1 MNFFLRYM
9 NVLCV
14 KCKGRNLCGRPYCP
28 IMAKISSQKKVNLG
42 AKQDFFGETP
52 NIFVGKY
59 GYPNVN
65 VGFLST
71 EEYKDHDA
79 PKKWVKEGVGIQ
91 QVINLRTELVN
102 SSFRAHIKSFDDR
115 FMQMS
120 QEVSLAHKPVD
131 VEINLNKKPSFSL
144 SFNQDAMPHGPRVS
158 VKQARI
164 TENPKIP
171 HKVEKIVDDDLK
183 AAEAVNLISK
193 SNFDEHYITKVLS
206 LGNLGSE
213 SRRKIVPTRW
223 SITAVDD
230 ILGKKMI
237 EDIKNY
243 SSSDY
248 LAYFGGYLGNYY
260 LVLCFP
266 DVWRYELFEMLAGQT
281 DSFATDYENYS
292 GRREYAHSTAGGYY
306 AARLGVLEGLKKIRQ
321 QASVLCLRFITN
333 EYWAPLG
340 VWVCRNATRKSI
352 ESKPLEFGSK
362 ELMLDYVRKFAQ
374 KKFGMNIDPILRQ
387 SDLLNEIN
395 SQIKLNHFN

>member
-1 MNFFLRYM
+1 
-9 NVLCV
+9 
-14 KCKGRNLCGRPYCP
+14 
-28 IMAKISSQKKVNLG
+28 
-42 AKQDFFGETP
+42 
-52 NIFVGKY
+52 
-59 GYPNVN
+59 
-65 VGFLST
+65 
-71 EEYKDHDA
+71 
-79 PKKWVKEGVGIQ
+79 
-91 QVINLRTELVN
+91 
-102 SSFRAHIKSFDDR
+102 
-115 FMQMS
+115 MS

-306 AARLGVLEGLKKIRQ
+306 AARLGVLEGLKKIRR